1 MAKPPVWLLL
11 CLVSAVDLQEAVEG
25 DCCSDDVESTDT
37 DVELQD
43 IELEQACPELSGQI
57 IGGRP
62 SSVTRHPYQVSMVM
76 NGNSFCGGF
85 IISRDYV
92 LTAAHCVLNTAPS
105 AIRLRVG
112 STRRDSGGRI
122 VAVTNVTV
130 HPQYGRPRFD
140 NDIAALRLARPLDF
154 TAAIRPIRLPQPLQ
168 PVPLVRLTVTGWGL
182 TAPRGRRIPRI
193 MMEAH
198 VPVVPH
204 WLCRLSYGDSLTN
217 NMFCGGHFLI
227 GGVSS
232 CQGDSGGP
240 AVFRG
245 TVFGVVSFARGC
257 ALPLSPTVF
266 TNIAAL
272 RDWVTENTGVYEMFL
287 IGYQFRVLS
296 PIFTIH
302 WGLQARRSRPLW
314 REKQNERNRKHF
326 ETFKRELFARYRRDP
341 LHLLRRPQQKK
352 A

>member
-1 MAKPPVWLLL
+1 MNWTAALLL
-11 CLVSAVDLQEAVEG
+11 LFVASVVDLQEAVEG
-25 DCCSDDVESTDT
+25 DCCSDAQNTDDVQEDQG
-37 DVELQD
+37 LL
-43 IELEQACPELSGQI
+43 ELEAACPELSGQI

-62 SSVTRHPYQVSMVM
+62 SSVSRHPYQVSMVL

-92 LTAAHCVLNTAPS
+92 LTAAHCVQNTAPS

-122 VAVTNVTV
+122 VWVSNVTV
-130 HPQYGRPRFD
+130 HPQYGNPQFD
-140 NDIAALRLARPLDF
+140 NDIAVLRLAQPLPVN
-154 TAAIRPIRLPQPLQ
+154 AAIRPIRLPQRGQ
-168 PVPLVRLTVTGWGL
+168 AVPLVRLTVTGWGL

-193 MMEAH
+193 MMEAQ

-204 WLCRLSYGDSLTN
+204 WLCRLSYGDALTG

-245 TVFGVVSFARGC
+245 TAFGIVSFARGC

-266 TNIAAL
+266 TNTAAL
-272 RDWVTENTGVYEMFL
+272 RDWITDNTGV
-287 IGYQFRVLS
+287 
-296 PIFTIH
+296 
-302 WGLQARRSRPLW
+302 
-314 REKQNERNRKHF
+314 
-326 ETFKRELFARYRRDP
+326 
-341 LHLLRRPQQKK
+341 
-352 A
+352 

>member
-1 MAKPPVWLLL
+1 MFRYRSVHETRKLGHKAKVTTVVSGREKFPIAVNSVAQPFSGWSLAAICLTDVYQLITCTSTMLRPSVWFIL
-11 CLVSAVDLQEAVEG
+11 CFIASVDLQEVVDGE
-25 DCCSDDVESTDT
+25 CCTNDVQETQAPE
-37 DVELQD
+37 VAEPD
-43 IELEQACPELSGQI
+43 IQEIGLEAACPELSGQI

-62 SSVTRHPYQVSMVM
+62 SSVARHPYQVSMVI

-85 IISRDYV
+85 IISNEYV
-92 LTAAHCVLNTAPS
+92 ITAAHCVRNAAPS

-122 VAVTNVTV
+122 VAVSNVTV
-130 HPQYGRPRFD
+130 HPQYGRPQFD
-140 NDIAALRLARPLDF
+140 NDIAVLRLARPLVF
-154 TAAIRPIRLPQPLQ
+154 SNSISSIRLPQPRQ
-168 PVPLVRLTVTGWGL
+168 AVPLVRLTVTGWGL
-182 TAPRGRRIPRI
+182 TALGGRRIPRT

-204 WLCRLSYGDSLTN
+204 WLCRLSYGEALTG

-245 TVFGVVSFARGC
+245 VAFGVVSFARGC

-266 TNIAAL
+266 TNIASL
-272 RDWVTENTGVYEMFL
+272 RDWVTENTGV
-287 IGYQFRVLS
+287 
-296 PIFTIH
+296 
-302 WGLQARRSRPLW
+302 
-314 REKQNERNRKHF
+314 
-326 ETFKRELFARYRRDP
+326 
-341 LHLLRRPQQKK
+341 
-352 A
+352 

>member
-1 MAKPPVWLLL
+1 
-11 CLVSAVDLQEAVEG
+11 
-25 DCCSDDVESTDT
+25 
-37 DVELQD
+37 
-43 IELEQACPELSGQI
+43 
-57 IGGRP
+57 
-62 SSVTRHPYQVSMVM
+62 MVL

-85 IISRDYV
+85 IISQNHV
-92 LTAAHCVLNTAPS
+92 LTAAHCVANVAPS

-122 VAVTNVTV
+122 VRVANVSV
-130 HPQYGRPRFD
+130 HERYGQPQFD
-140 NDIAALRLARPLDF
+140 NDIAALRLAQPLTF
-154 TAAIRPIRLPQPLQ
+154 SNAIRAIALPRNRQ

-193 MMEAH
+193 MMEAR

-204 WLCRLSYGDSLTN
+204 WLCQLSYGDALTN

-245 TVFGVVSFARGC
+245 TAFGVVSFARGC

-266 TNIAAL
+266 TNIAAM
-272 RDWVTENTGVYEMFL
+272 RDWIAQNTG
-287 IGYQFRVLS
+287 I
-296 PIFTIH
+296 
-302 WGLQARRSRPLW
+302 
-314 REKQNERNRKHF
+314 
-326 ETFKRELFARYRRDP
+326 
-341 LHLLRRPQQKK
+341 
-352 A
+352 

>member
-1 MAKPPVWLLL
+1 MSRWTEIVVLL
-11 CLVSAVDLQEAVEG
+11 CLVAVADLQDAVDC
-25 DCCSDDVESTDT
+25 DNPCSDAQPGEVEQQALQ
-37 DVELQD
+37 DVEL
-43 IELEQACPELSGQI
+43 EAACPELSGQI

-62 SSVTRHPYQVSMVM
+62 SSVARHPYQVSMVL

-85 IISRDYV
+85 IISPDYV
-92 LTAAHCVLNTAPS
+92 VTAAHCVQNVVPS

-122 VAVTNVTV
+122 VRVSNVTV

-140 NDIAALRLARPLDF
+140 NDIAVLRLAAPLTFSDS
-154 TAAIRPIRLPQPLQ
+154 IRAIRLPARGDA
-168 PVPLVRLTVTGWGL
+168 VPLVRLTVTGWGL
-182 TAPRGRRIPRI
+182 TAPGGRRIPRT
-193 MMEAH
+193 MMEAQ

-204 WLCRLSYGDSLTN
+204 WLCRLSYGDALTA

-245 TVFGVVSFARGC
+245 TAFGVVSFARGC

-266 TNIAAL
+266 TNIASL
-272 RDWVTENTGVYEMFL
+272 RDWITQNTG
-287 IGYQFRVLS
+287 I
-296 PIFTIH
+296 
-302 WGLQARRSRPLW
+302 
-314 REKQNERNRKHF
+314 
-326 ETFKRELFARYRRDP
+326 
-341 LHLLRRPQQKK
+341 
-352 A
+352 

>member
-1 MAKPPVWLLL
+1 MKILIPIL
-11 CLVSAVDLQEAVEG
+11 CLISAVDLQDTPDGECCGEQEVDLSQHLELEAV
-25 DCCSDDVESTDT
+25 
-37 DVELQD
+37 
-43 IELEQACPELSGQI
+43 CPELSGQI
-57 IGGRP
+57 IGGR
-62 SSVTRHPYQVSMVM
+62 SSSIVRHPYQVSMVL

-85 IISRDYV
+85 IISPNYV
-92 LTAAHCVLNTAPS
+92 LTAAHCVQNVLPS

-122 VAVTNVTV
+122 VPVANVTV
-130 HPQYGRPRFD
+130 HLQYGTPQFD
-140 NDIAALRLARPLDF
+140 HDIAALQLARPLTF
-154 TAAIRPIRLPQPLQ
+154 SNAVQAIRLPQPRQ
-168 PVPLVRLTVTGWGL
+168 AVPLVRLTVTGWGL

-193 MMEAH
+193 MMEAN

-204 WLCRLSYGDSLTN
+204 WLCRLSYGDALTN

-245 TVFGVVSFARGC
+245 IAFGVVSFARGC

-272 RDWVTENTGVYEMFL
+272 RDWVTQNTGVYEMFL
-287 IGYQFRVLS
+287 IGYQFKVLS

-302 WGLQARRSRPLW
+302 WGLQMRRNRPLW
-314 REKQNERNRKHF
+314 REKQNEKNRKHF
-326 ETFKRELFARYRRDP
+326 ESFKRELFARYRKDP
-341 LHLLRRPQQKK
+341 LHLLRKSVQAKK
-352 A
+352 T

>member
-1 MAKPPVWLLL
+1 MKWLREI
-11 CLVSAVDLQEAVEG
+11 VG
-25 DCCSDDVESTDT
+25 
-37 DVELQD
+37 
-43 IELEQACPELSGQI
+43 
-57 IGGRP
+57 
-62 SSVTRHPYQVSMVM
+62 Y
-76 NGNSFCGGF
+76 NFNS
-85 IISRDYV
+85 RV
-92 LTAAHCVLNTAPS
+92 APN

-122 VAVTNVTV
+122 VQVSNVTV
-130 HPQYGRPRFD
+130 HPRYGNPQFD
-140 NDIAALRLARPLDF
+140 NDIAALRLAAPLTF
-154 TAAIRPIRLPQPLQ
+154 TRAIRPIRLPQNGQ
-168 PVPLVRLTVTGWGL
+168 RVPLARLTVTGWGL
-182 TAPRGRRIPRI
+182 TAPRGRRIPRV
-193 MMEAH
+193 MMEAR

-245 TVFGVVSFARGC
+245 VAFGIVSFARGC

-266 TNIAAL
+266 TNVAAQ
-272 RDWVTENTGVYEMFL
+272 RAWITQNTGVYEMYL

-302 WGLQARRSRPLW
+302 WGLQSRRYRPLW
-314 REKQNERNRKHF
+314 REKQNERNRKPF
-326 ETFKRELFARYRRDP
+326 ETFKRELFARYRKDP
-341 LHLLRRPQQKK
+341 LHLLRKPPPKK
-352 A
+352 PV

>member
-1 MAKPPVWLLL
+1 MAWPILWLLL
-11 CLVSAVDLQEAVEG
+11 TIVHFVDPQQAVGE
-25 DCCSDDVESTDT
+25 CCSDDQNTEVAENEVQE
-37 DVELQD
+37 VELAA
-43 IELEQACPELSGQI
+43 ACPELSEQI

-92 LTAAHCVLNTAPS
+92 LTAAHCVQNTAPE

-122 VAVTNVTV
+122 VRVSAVTV
-130 HPQYGRPRFD
+130 HPQYGQPQFD
-140 NDIAALRLARPLDF
+140 HDIAALRLSQPLVF
-154 TAAIRPIRLPQPLQ
+154 GPAIQPIRLPRPRQA
-168 PVPLVRLTVTGWGL
+168 VPLVRLTVTGWGL
-182 TAPRGRRIPRI
+182 TAPGGRRIPRT
-193 MMEAH
+193 MMEAN

-204 WLCRLSYGDSLTN
+204 WLCRLSYGDSLTR

-245 TVFGVVSFARGC
+245 TAFGIVSFARGC

-266 TNIAAL
+266 SNIAAL
-272 RDWVTENTGVYEMFL
+272 RDWVTQNTGV
-287 IGYQFRVLS
+287 
-296 PIFTIH
+296 
-302 WGLQARRSRPLW
+302 
-314 REKQNERNRKHF
+314 
-326 ETFKRELFARYRRDP
+326 
-341 LHLLRRPQQKK
+341 
-352 A
+352 

>member
-1 MAKPPVWLLL
+1 VLPDEVPP
-11 CLVSAVDLQEAVEG
+11 DEAQ
-25 DCCSDDVESTDT
+25 D
-37 DVELQD
+37 QD
-43 IELEQACPELSGQI
+43 IDLQACPELSGQI

-62 SSVTRHPYQVSMVM
+62 SSVNRHPYQVSMVL

-92 LTAAHCVLNTAPS
+92 LTAAHCVQNVSPT

-122 VAVTNVTV
+122 VRVANVTV
-130 HPQYGRPRFD
+130 HPQYGQPMYD
-140 NDIAALRLARPLDF
+140 NDIAALRLAQPLNF
-154 TAAIRPIRLPQPLQ
+154 NANRRAIRLPQPRQ
-168 PVPLVRLTVTGWGL
+168 GVPL
-182 TAPRGRRIPRI
+182 
-193 MMEAH
+193 

-204 WLCRLSYGDSLTN
+204 WLCRLSYGDALTG

-245 TVFGVVSFARGC
+245 TAFGVVSFARGC

-266 TNIAAL
+266 TNVASL
-272 RDWVTENTGVYEMFL
+272 RDWITNNTGVYEMFL

-302 WGLQARRSRPLW
+302 WGLQARRNRPLW
-314 REKQNERNRKHF
+314 REKQNEKNRKHF
-326 ETFKRELFARYRRDP
+326 ETFKRELFARYRKDP
-341 LHLLRRPQQKK
+341 LHLLRRPPQKK
-352 A
+352 T